1 MSIENNQSLF
11 SEGQNL
17 FLLLKIPIM
26 KPIKIPTKT
35 PIKKFIPEFTG
46 DDEAIDG
53 ELSGWTVV
61 KLAVMEV
68 VEECNPCFWS

>member
-1 MSIENNQSLF
+1 
-11 SEGQNL
+11 
-17 FLLLKIPIM
+17 M

-53 ELSGWTVV
+53 ELSGLTMV
-61 KLAVMEV
+61 K
-68 VEECNPCFWS
+68 